1 MLCNLCNFVLFDRFQ
16 HTCSSSFGIYIM
28 TVENPYNVKL
38 IILRQKKIVES
49 KSAKQKIKIIKIK
62 ISKT

>member
-1 MLCNLCNFVLFDRFQ
+1 
-16 HTCSSSFGIYIM
+16 M